1 MSDQK
6 RDAIEERLNRIIVFF
21 YCLLILS
28 LPVSIA
34 LVESL
39 AGFVLFFFCI
49 KKTLICIHDIKSRHS
64 SGTLEIILSFFR
76 PKGHFLNKVIALYI
90 LSILVSVM
98 FSQFHAESVI
108 AFIAKLLEGYFLY
121 FSFVDCVKT
130 RNQLKKCIAVFVF
143 AVSVMALD
151 GIFQYFA
158 KVDFLRQ
165 LPLVDHR
172 VSATL
177 RHANDFGA
185 YLIVFIPMVFGLM
198 ALSLR
203 KGFLMIKEWENDFL
217 GKYFFSKAVL
227 VIAFVSMLVSLGLT
241 FSRGSWVG
249 FWFSM
254 IVFVV
259 ILRKYFVPAFL
270 VSLVFL
276 AIFLPFLMKF
286 RDVSF
291 TTDNVNLTRDYGN
304 IEQTPE
310 NLSKLT
316 QIERDRVISA
326 HKFSLGMGRFGF
338 WEEATGLI
346 KKYPFFGSGLNTYTK
361 LTTGYAHN
369 CYLQMAGETGI
380 VGLIAFLA
388 LIAVLF
394 WCSVRAY
401 SSLNDPFLE
410 AVLAGALA
418 GFAGFL
424 FQSFFDT
431 TLYSVQLGNLMWIV
445 MGLIVA
451 IPRTVSAQVE

>member
-1 MSDQK
+1 MNDPK
-6 RDAIEERLNRIIVFF
+6 RDAIEQRFNNIVVFF
-21 YCLLILS
+21 YCLLIVS

-49 KKTLICIHDIKSRHS
+49 KKMLICIHDIKSRNS

-76 PKGHFLNKVIALYI
+76 PKDLFLNKTIALYI
-90 LSILVSVM
+90 LSILISVM
-98 FSQFHAESVI
+98 LSQFHSESVI

-143 AVSVMALD
+143 TVAVMAVD

-203 KGFLMIKEWENDFL
+203 KGSLTIKEWGSGFL
-217 GKYFFSKAVL
+217 GNYLFSKAIL
-227 VIAFVSMLVSLGLT
+227 IAAFAVMLACLGLT

-249 FWFSM
+249 FWFAM
-254 IVFVV
+254 IVFVIV
-259 ILRKYFVPAFL
+259 SRKYFIPVLL

-291 TTDNVNLTRDYGN
+291 TTDSVSLARDYGN

-310 NLSKLT
+310 HLSKLT
-316 QIERDRVISA
+316 QIERDRVVSA

-346 KKYPFFGSGLNTYTK
+346 KKYPFFGSGLNTYSK

-394 WCSVRAY
+394 WRSVHAY

-410 AVLAGALA
+410 SVLAGALA
-418 GFAGFL
+418 GLAGFL

-431 TLYSVQLGNLMWIV
+431 TLYSVQLANLMWII
-445 MGLIVA
+445 MGFIVA